1 VLTEERSAEEKT
13 KMTGAEDKL
22 EYQSDV
28 EHSGREPD
36 LTEEIAVTQTWYERL
51 ESSLG
56 RIAESDVPVLIQGE
70 TGVGKE
76 VVARSIHAKSPRR
89 NAVFLKVNCAA
100 LPMELAESELFGYEK
115 GAFTG
120 AFQTNPGKFEL
131 ADRGTILLD
140 EIGDMDFRLQ
150 AKLLQ
155 VLQDQEYLPLGARK
169 TRKVNVRLIAATHR
183 DLQAMIAAGTFRSD
197 LYYRLDVVKISVPSL
212 RERKNEAVKLAHGL
226 IRRHTPAGV
235 PLAEIT
241 PALER
246 AILAYDWPGN
256 VRELENTIRRLVVY
270 NTPDAIAEDLMRSMQ
285 ARPDTGEAP
294 APMVETLIAESQTRK
309 PSGTALD
316 RLRQRREEE
325 EAKILLDALTAE
337 HWNRKKAAA
346 RLNLEY
352 KAFLYRIK
360 KLRVASNGL
369 NCA

>member
-1 VLTEERSAEEKT
+1 
-13 KMTGAEDKL
+13 MTGAEDKL
-22 EYQSDV
+22 EYPREVQREV
-28 EHSGREPD
+28 QGREPD
-36 LTEEIAVTQTWYERL
+36 LTEETAVEQTWHERL

-183 DLQAMIAAGTFRSD
+183 DLQGMIAAGTFRSD

-212 RERKNEAVKLAHGL
+212 RERKNEAIKLAHNL

-256 VRELENTIRRLVVY
+256 VRELENTVRRLVVY
-270 NTPDAIAEDLMRSMQ
+270 NTPDAIAEDLMRSMET
-285 ARPDTGEAP
+285 RPEA
-294 APMVETLIAESQTRK
+294 AEVVVPMVETLAEAQARK

-337 HWNRKKAAA
+337 HWNRKRAAA

-360 KLRVASNGL
+360 KLGVASNGL